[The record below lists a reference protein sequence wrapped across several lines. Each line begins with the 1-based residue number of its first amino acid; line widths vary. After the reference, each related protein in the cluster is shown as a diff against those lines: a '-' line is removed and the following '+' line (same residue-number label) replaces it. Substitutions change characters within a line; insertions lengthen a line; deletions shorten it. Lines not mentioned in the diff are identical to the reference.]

1 VRFHLIDRIDAWEPG
16 RRIRGAKLTSRSEA
30 FWRPGPGGEEMPEV
44 LVLESLLQAGTW
56 LVMLTTQRRKR
67 AALLSVGS
75 ARFCGAVVPGDV
87 LEIEVEIASMTD
99 EAVLVSGHVTVDGRP
114 VLEAADVM
122 CALMDAAAL
131 EDHDATL
138 RMEQTL
144 WREAA

>member
-1 VRFHLIDRIDAWEPG
+1 MRFHLIDRIDAWQPG
-16 RRIRGAKLTSRSEA
+16 RRIRGAKLTSRSEE
-30 FWRPGPGGEEMPEV
+30 FWRPGPGDDRMPEA

-67 AALLSVGS
+67 ATLLSIGS

-87 LEIEVEIASMTD
+87 LEVEVDIASMTD
-99 EAVLVSGHVTVDGRP
+99 EAVLVSGRVTVEGQP

-131 EDHDATL
+131 EDLEATR
-138 RMEQTL
+138 RMEQAL
-144 WREAA
+144 RREAA